1 MRVALAAAML
11 LAACSEAQPK
21 PVPDAT
27 REAAGQATDAGERPP
42 NEPRPDAGQDVV
54 SGAKQGASEAAGT
67 VAAGTKEA
75 AQGVAQG
82 ASEAGRAAAAAGAAG
97 VAAAGTAAADVAEA
111 LQKLPPAPPIP
122 DTPVFLP
129 AVEESKDN
137 PTTPEKVWLG
147 YQLFWDKRLSKDGS
161 MSCESCHHPE
171 LAWTSGKPTDPKVG
185 GGPNKRN
192 APTVENVAY
201 FRSLYWD
208 GRAPTMEAVSAAAWK
223 GQLGA
228 DPDQAAAKLNAIV
241 GYRAQFQR
249 AFQEDA
255 TAKNV
260 PMALAA
266 FLRALKTGNA
276 PWDKFEQGEGDAVS
290 MQVRRGYRVFQS
302 ARCTLCHVPPLYTDS
317 DFHNVGVG
325 FDKPEAERDH
335 GRMDATKDPKD
346 DGKFKTPTLR
356 DISKTAPYFHDGSV
370 ATLSQAVDFMLKGG
384 IKNPNRDEKLKPN
397 KLSAKD
403 RKALQA
409 FLEALAGTATFT
421 KGPELP

>member
-1 MRVALAAAML
+1 MRTVVAAAIL
-11 LAACSEAQPK
+11 LAACSQAQPK
-21 PVPDAT
+21 PVPEAT

-42 NEPRPDAGQDVV
+42 NEARPDAGQDVA
-54 SGAKQGASEAAGT
+54 SGVKQGASEAAGG

-75 AQGVAQG
+75 AQTVGQG
-82 ASEAGRAAAAAGAAG
+82 ASEAGRTAAGAGAAA
-97 VAAAGTAAADVAEA
+97 VSAAGTAAADVAEA

-129 AVEESKDN
+129 AVEEPRDN
-137 PTTPEKVWLG
+137 PTTPDKVWLG
-147 YQLFWDKRLSKDGS
+147 YQLFFDKRLSKDDS

-171 LAWTSGKPTDPKVG
+171 LAWTSGKAADPKVG
-185 GGPNKRN
+185 GAPNKRN
-192 APTVENVAY
+192 APTMENVAY
-201 FRSLYWD
+201 YRSFYWD
-208 GRAPTMEAVSAAAWK
+208 GRAPTMEAVSAAALK

-228 DPDQAAAKLNAIV
+228 DPDQTAAKLNAVV

-260 PMALAA
+260 SMALAA
-266 FLRALKTGNA
+266 FLRALKTGNSR
-276 PWDKFEQGEGDAVS
+276 WDRFEQGEGDAVS
-290 MQVRRGYRVFQS
+290 MQVRRGYRVFQN

-317 DFHNVGVG
+317 DFHNVGMG

-356 DISKTAPYFHDGSV
+356 DVAKTGPYFHDGSAKDL
-370 ATLSQAVDFMLKGG
+370 ATAVEFILSGG
-384 IKNPNRDEKLKPN
+384 KPGPNHDEKLKPV
-397 KLSAKD
+397 KVSAKD
-403 RKALQA
+403 RDALVA
-409 FLEALAGTATFT
+409 YIESLSGTATYT
-421 KGPELP
+421 TALTLP